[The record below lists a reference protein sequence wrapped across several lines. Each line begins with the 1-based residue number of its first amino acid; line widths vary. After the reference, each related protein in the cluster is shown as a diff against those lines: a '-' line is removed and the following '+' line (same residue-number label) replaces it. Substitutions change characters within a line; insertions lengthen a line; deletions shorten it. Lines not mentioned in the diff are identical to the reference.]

1 MQTKSTTTLAVLAL
15 VFLVAIWSYNW
26 IVMKSVLQYIGPFT
40 FASLRT
46 FFGSAVLFVFLIGMG
61 RRIAP
66 PPLVPV
72 LLIGLVQTAG
82 MTGVSQLALVY
93 GGAGNTAILVYT
105 LPFWMIALA
114 ALFLKEK
121 ITRVQM
127 LALGFAAIGLTLVI
141 QPWLGGSTLLGS
153 CLAVFSG
160 FLWATGAILNKAL
173 YRRHP
178 EIEVLNL
185 TAWQT
190 FFGSLGL
197 MALTL
202 FTDERAVEWSSYLY
216 FALGYNA
223 LPATAIAGVLWLFI
237 LRSLPTSIS
246 GLSLLLVPVTSVLLA
261 WIILG
266 EVPDSTKILGMI
278 CIVTGLLLTTGA
290 VSLLRKLFAG
300 RTG

>member
-1 MQTKSTTTLAVLAL
+1 MKARSTTSLAMLAL

-26 IVMKSVLQYIGPFT
+26 IVMKSVLLYAGPFS
-40 FASLRT
+40 FAALRT
-46 FFGSAVLFVFLIGMG
+46 LSGSALLFLLLLFMG

-66 PPLVPV
+66 PPLIPV
-72 LLIGLVQTAG
+72 IAIGFTQTAG

-105 LPFWMIALA
+105 LPFWMIMLA

-121 ITRVQM
+121 ITGVQM
-127 LALGFAAIGLTLVI
+127 LALVFAGVGLTLVM
-141 QPWLGGSTLLGS
+141 QPWHGGSTVLGS

-160 FLWATGAILNKAL
+160 FLWACGAILNKAL
-173 YRRHP
+173 FRKHP
-178 EIEVLNL
+178 EIEVLSL

-197 MALTL
+197 GVLA
-202 FTDERAVEWSSYLY
+202 FGVNEKAIDWSEYLI

-223 LPATAIAGVLWLFI
+223 FLATAVAGVLWLFI

-246 GLSLLLVPVTSVLLA
+246 GLSLMLVPVTSVLLA
-261 WIILG
+261 WVLLD
-266 EVPDSTKILGMI
+266 EVPDNTKLLGIL
-278 CIVTGLLLTTGA
+278 CIVTGLLLTSGA
-290 VSLLRKLFAG
+290 FALLRRAIAG
-300 RTG
+300 RG